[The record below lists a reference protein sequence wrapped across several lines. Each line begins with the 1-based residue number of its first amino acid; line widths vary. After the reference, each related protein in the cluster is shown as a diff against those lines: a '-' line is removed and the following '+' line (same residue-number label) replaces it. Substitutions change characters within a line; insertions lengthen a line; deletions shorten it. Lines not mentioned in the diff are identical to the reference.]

1 MKKYAILG
9 GTFDPPHFGHIEIA
23 SRALS
28 QFEIEEVV
36 FIPAGNPWHK
46 DEKVSNYEKR
56 LNMVKILVSGINNMS
71 VSDIENDT
79 INPTYTIDTLKALNE
94 IGKQS
99 KSIKKHY
106 DYLILGA
113 DIALTFSTWKDFE
126 SIFDYS
132 EILIA
137 PRDGV
142 DNSEIKEIFP
152 GPYKIIKGKDVD
164 LTSTYIRNNIDSP
177 LVRNEFLPEEIYK
190 YIVKNELYI
199 N

>member
-79 INPTYTIDTLKALNE
+79 INPTYTIDTLKALNK

-99 KSIKKHY
+99 KNIKKHY

-142 DNSEIKEIFP
+142 DNSQIKEIFP

-177 LVRNEFLPEEIYK
+177 LVRNEFLSEEVYK

>member
-23 SRALS
+23 RRALS

-79 INPTYTIDTLKALNE
+79 INPTYTIDTLKALNK

-99 KSIKKHY
+99 KNIKKHY

>member
-23 SRALS
+23 RRALS

-36 FIPAGNPWHK
+36 FIPAGNPWYK
-46 DEKVSNYEKR
+46 GEKVSSYEMR
-56 LNMVKILVSGINNMS
+56 LNMVKILVNGINNMS

-79 INPTYTIDTLKALNE
+79 INPTYTIDTLKALNK

-99 KSIKKHY
+99 KNIKKHY

-137 PRDGV
+137 PRDGI
-142 DNSEIKEIFP
+142 DNSEIKEVFP

-177 LVRNEFLPEEIYK
+177 LVRNEFLPEEVYQ

>member
-1 MKKYAILG
+1 MYK
-9 GTFDPPHFGHIEIA
+9 
-23 SRALS
+23 R
-28 QFEIEEVV
+28 QEEVV

-177 LVRNEFLPEEIYK
+177 LVRNEFLPEEVYK